1 MATTHICTLFLDGA
15 CYGIE
20 VTRVQEVIRYQRLT
34 RVPLAPS
41 VIAGLMNLRGQI
53 VTTIDLRKRL
63 GLGPRT
69 STKPPTNVVVQTE
82 SGVASLLVDEVG
94 DVLQVPSDA
103 FEAPPETLRR
113 PARDLL
119 RGAYKLKDRLLLW
132 LDTEQVVNLI
142 PTQGD

>member
-1 MATTHICTLFLDGA
+1 MPITHICTLFLDGA

-34 RVPLAPS
+34 RVPLAPA
-41 VIAGLMNLRGQI
+41 VVVGLMNLRGQI

-63 GLGPRT
+63 GLSERT
-69 STKPPTNVVVQTE
+69 ATKPPTNVVVQTE
-82 SGVASLLVDEVG
+82 GGVASLLVDEVG
-94 DVLQVPSDA
+94 DVLQVPSEA
-103 FEAPPETLRR
+103 FEAPPETLRG

-132 LDTEQVVNLI
+132 LDTEQVVNLV